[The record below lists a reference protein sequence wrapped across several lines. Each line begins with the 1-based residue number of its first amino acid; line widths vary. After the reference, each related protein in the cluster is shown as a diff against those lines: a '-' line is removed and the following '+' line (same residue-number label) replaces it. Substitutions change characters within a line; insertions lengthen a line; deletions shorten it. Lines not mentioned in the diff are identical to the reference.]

1 MADSRSIVVNSL
13 LISSSVLQYGRKDS
27 AFIWISIPSTAGG
40 NTSTQNTTKR
50 QSFVCQMVGALSIPK
65 SQIFWVLS
73 SVFGLLGGVLSSG
86 LAGFGGDEA
95 VDEVARG
102 QNQDSGEDIEAG
114 HEAFGWQ
121 IESHHLNVAGRP

>member
-1 MADSRSIVVNSL
+1 MCGRL
-13 LISSSVLQYGRKDS
+13 L
-27 AFIWISIPSTAGG
+27 
-40 NTSTQNTTKR
+40 
-50 QSFVCQMVGALSIPK
+50 
-65 SQIFWVLS
+65 
-73 SVFGLLGGVLSSG
+73 GVLSSCF
-86 LAGFGGDEA
+86 AGDEV